1 VSVPGVLAMVA
12 LFMVHPVDARD
23 LNAEHTETAEG
34 ALPGALKMW
43 LSGGMVLGVVSVIT
57 ATGSYVDLWSRHVDI
72 KNGPVSATSSS
83 PSSATLPLSCFAAC
97 FYLLWPLSRGL

>member
-1 VSVPGVLAMVA
+1 MYVPGVLAMVA
-12 LFMVHPVDARD
+12 LFMVNTVDARD

-97 FYLLWPLSRGL
+97 FYLLWPLPRGL